1 MNGLWFL
8 WYANGQTDRQ
18 AHCNTP
24 HSPRGQNNKKQRN
37 VGRSNQIFWGGGLGV
52 TQFLRFFQFRL
63 LFSLFRLKK
72 IRISCTPANFL
83 RPAIASRVRCAV
95 VEIPLRSHASVKRT
109 GELCSSQSANELQT
123 AGLTLV
129 QVLRRVP
136 KCSAADE
143 LSQCRLYLHWG
154 PGHPQPNGAPR

>member
-1 MNGLWFL
+1 MHRQFRDEWIMISVIRER
-8 WYANGQTDRQ
+8 TDRQ
-18 AHCNTP
+18 TSSLQYTSP
-24 HSPRGQNNKKQRN
+24 PPRGQNNKKQRN
-37 VGRSNQIFWGGGLGV
+37 VGRSNQIFWGGGFGV

-95 VEIPLRSHASVKRT
+95 VEIPLRPKASVKRT

-123 AGLTLV
+123 AGPTVV
-129 QVLRRVP
+129 QVL
-136 KCSAADE
+136 
-143 LSQCRLYLHWG
+143 
-154 PGHPQPNGAPR
+154 